1 MIRIDKVNEYVNTLM
16 ANLSFKAD
24 YQTFLRKKGE
34 KARLLIVEGAT
45 DEKFIKKIINP
56 NVACMIA
63 KKAFFKR
70 PSFGIEKREDAINCK
85 SAIVQLVYGLSRVPQ
100 LISCEGSGNWVVYGM
115 IDLDYDDEDLDMYR
129 NTNQLFVTDT
139 HDLETL
145 LLSTDNELLQRLK
158 KCTIKEVDIKR
169 AFSAS
174 YQIGLVKSLLIDYY
188 SGINLSALSSGTVNV
203 SYNEFIDDEGMV
215 SINNLVN
222 YVCNNGNE
230 ITSKKAESII
240 AKILKDKRI
249 KKKTNGEG
257 KWNWLADCFDYVAY
271 DDFWDVVNGHDI
283 LSLLKYYN
291 RGVAKAY
298 SGNIL
303 SIDREFEFDLI
314 DNYEYSCL
322 EKTNLYRNMYS
333 NKIVK
338 EIQ

>member
-139 HDLETL
+139 HDLQTL

-215 SINNLVN
+215 
-222 YVCNNGNE
+222 
-230 ITSKKAESII
+230 
-240 AKILKDKRI
+240 
-249 KKKTNGEG
+249 
-257 KWNWLADCFDYVAY
+257 
-271 DDFWDVVNGHDI
+271 
-283 LSLLKYYN
+283 
-291 RGVAKAY
+291 
-298 SGNIL
+298 
-303 SIDREFEFDLI
+303 
-314 DNYEYSCL
+314 
-322 EKTNLYRNMYS
+322 
-333 NKIVK
+333 
-338 EIQ
+338 